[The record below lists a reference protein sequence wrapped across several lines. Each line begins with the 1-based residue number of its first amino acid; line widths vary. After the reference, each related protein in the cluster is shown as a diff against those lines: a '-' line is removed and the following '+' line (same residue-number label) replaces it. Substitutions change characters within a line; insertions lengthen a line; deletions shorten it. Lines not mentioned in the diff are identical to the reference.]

1 MMDKLSKLLLLLALA
16 LAPLAGHGTP
26 RDAAPS
32 MLAAGFVT
40 PSDSIQTSVYWYWLS
55 GNVSAQGVVKD
66 LEAMKRAGINRAFIG
81 NIGLGE
87 MATPYK
93 PVKLFTDEWWE
104 VTHAAL
110 KRASELGIE
119 IGMFNSP
126 GWSQAGGPWIEPGQ
140 AMRYLASST
149 ARVAGGGPIDIVL
162 AKPAADFQDVRVIA
176 YPAPACAGAAL
187 TAANTS
193 VTSDYAAADP
203 QHLVDGDRETEV
215 IFDGRPEITF
225 DFAADTDIDLRNITV
240 WPALRPIRA
249 SAELQ
254 VKETEGYR
262 TVAAFEIDRSNPN
275 IEVGFDPY
283 APVSVSVDK
292 TTGRAFRLI
301 VRGAGKDTGFREVL
315 LSPVPRVERY
325 AEKTFAKMFQSP
337 LPYWE
342 EYQWRDQPVLDDARL
357 AVDLAQ
363 VVDIT
368 ECLDGDRLVWDAPAG
383 DWVVMRTGM
392 RPTGIQNSPA
402 APEGTG
408 LEVDKMTSAYL
419 QHHFDAFIGEVLRR
433 IPAED
438 RRTFRV
444 VVADSYEKGG
454 QNFTDTFFT
463 DFKARYGYD
472 PLPFLPVYDGV
483 VVGSQELSD
492 RFLWDMRRMAA
503 DKLAYAHIG
512 GLREIAHKYG
522 LTLWL
527 ENYGHWGYPGEF
539 LQYGGQSDEVGG
551 EFWGEGSLGDIE
563 NRAASSCAHI
573 YGKRKVSAE
582 SYTSA
587 GNDFGRYPAQM
598 KPRGDRFFSEGINNT
613 LLHVYISQP
622 GDELPG
628 MNAWFGTEF
637 NRNNTW
643 FSHMDLFTGY
653 LKRTNYMLQQGLNVA
668 DVAYFI
674 GEDAPKMTGVTDPAL
689 PKGYQYDYINGE
701 VLLERATVKD
711 GLWTLPHGTQ
721 YKILVL
727 PKLTT
732 MRPELLARLQTLVG
746 EGGILLGPA
755 PQRSPSLE
763 GYPDADVRVRRMAAE
778 LWAGVDGKAVKA
790 ARYGKGAVLDG
801 MTMDEALDYAGCVP
815 DCEVA
820 ADVPVL
826 YGHRDAGD
834 AQIYFLSN
842 QSGER
847 IDFPCR
853 FRVTGSA
860 PELWDAVT
868 GAIRPLPEF
877 SDDGRTTA
885 VPMVLEPGQS
895 AFVVFRAGATGGGR
909 DAGTVNFPT
918 PVRVKALDGPWT
930 LTFQQGRRG
939 PTEPVVVDK
948 LEDLRLSADESVRY
962 FSGNIRYETT
972 FELDKK
978 EKAGQLFV
986 NTGEVGVMA
995 KVYVNGKYAGG
1006 IWTAPYRVDITDL
1019 VRKGKNTVSIE
1030 VVNTWVNRLVGDSRL
1045 PETERGTWTYNNPW
1059 RPDSQLQPSGLFN
1072 PVVIERIGR

>member
-1 MMDKLSKLLLLLALA
+1 MNKLSKLILMLPLALS
-16 LAPLAGHGTP
+16 PLAGHCVPQGGTP
-26 RDAAPS
+26 AN
-32 MLAAGFVT
+32 LAEGFVT
-40 PSDSIQTSVYWYWLS
+40 PPDSIQTSVYWYWLS
-55 GNVSAQGVVKD
+55 GNISKEGVVKD

-93 PVKLFTDEWWE
+93 PVELFTDEWWE

-140 AMRYLASST
+140 AMRYLASSG
-149 ARVAGGGPIDIVL
+149 ARVTGGRKIDIEL
-162 AKPAADFQDVRVIA
+162 KKPAADFQDVRVIA
-176 YPAPACAGAAL
+176 YPVPAQAGVSL
-187 TAANTS
+187 TAAGTRVAS
-193 VTSDYAAADP
+193 SCAAEP
-203 QHLVDGDRETEV
+203 QNLIDGDRETEV
-215 IFDGRPEITF
+215 IFDGTPVIVF
-225 DFAADTDIDLRNITV
+225 DFTADKDIDLRNITV
-240 WPALRPIRA
+240 WPACRPIRA
-249 SAELQ
+249 EAELQ
-254 VKETEGYR
+254 VKQDGGYR
-262 TVAAFEIDRSNPN
+262 TVASFGIDRSNPN

-292 TTGRAFRLI
+292 TTGREFRLI
-301 VRGAGKDTGFREVL
+301 VRGAGRDTGFKEVL
-315 LSPVPRVERY
+315 LSSVPRVERY
-325 AEKTFAKMFQSP
+325 AEKTFAKMFQTP
-337 LPYWE
+337 LPYWN
-342 EYQWRDQPVLDDARL
+342 EYQWRDQPVLDDPAL
-357 AVDLAQ
+357 AVDPSK
-363 VVDIT
+363 VIDIT
-368 ECLDGDRLVWDAPAG
+368 ACLDGDRLVWEAPAG
-383 DWVVMRTGM
+383 DWAVMRTGM
-392 RPTGIQNSPA
+392 RPTGMQNSPA

-438 RRTFRV
+438 RTSFRV
-444 VVADSYEKGG
+444 IVADSYEKGG
-454 QNFTDTFFT
+454 QNFTDTFFS
-463 DFKARYGYD
+463 DFKDRYGYD

-582 SYTSA
+582 SFTSA
-587 GNDFGRYPAQM
+587 GNDFGRHPAM
-598 KPRGDRFFSEGINNT
+598 VKPRGDRFFSEGINNT
-613 LLHVYISQP
+613 LLHVYITQP
-622 GDELPG
+622 GDEQPG

-643 FSHMDLFTGY
+643 FSHIDLFTAY
-653 LKRTNYMLQQGLNVA
+653 LKRVNYMLQQGLNVA
-668 DVAYFI
+668 DAAYFI
-674 GEDAPKMTGVTDPAL
+674 GEDAPKMTGITDPAL

-711 GLWTLPHGTQ
+711 GMWTLPHGTQ
-721 YKILVL
+721 YRILVL

-746 EGGILLGPA
+746 EGGVLLGPA

-763 GYPDADVRVRRMAAE
+763 GYPDADARVRRMAAE

-801 MTMDEALDYAGCVP
+801 MTMQEALAYVDCVP
-815 DCEVA
+815 DCEVE

-826 YGHRDAGD
+826 FGHRDAGD
-834 AQIYFLSN
+834 AQIYFLTN
-842 QSGER
+842 QSAER
-847 IDFPCR
+847 IAFPCA
-853 FRVTGSA
+853 FRVSGSA
-860 PELWDAVT
+860 PEVWDAVT

-877 SDDGRTTA
+877 ADDGRRTTL
-885 VPMVLEPGQS
+885 PMALEPNQS
-895 AFVVFRAGATGGGR
+895 LFVVFRKGAVCPE
-909 DAGTVNFPT
+909 DKVGTMNFPI
-918 PVRVKALDGPWT
+918 PVRVRALDGPWT
-930 LTFQQGRRG
+930 LTFEEGRRG
-939 PTEPVVVDK
+939 PAEPVVVGELK
-948 LEDLRLSADESVRY
+948 DLRLSDDESVRY
-962 FSGNIRYETT
+962 FSGNVRYETT

-978 EKAGQLFV
+978 EKAGQLCL

-1006 IWTAPYRVDITDL
+1006 VWTAPYRVDITDL
-1019 VRKGKNTVSIE
+1019 VRKGKNTVVID
-1030 VVNTWVNRLVGDSRL
+1030 VVNTWVNRLIGDSRL
-1045 PETERGTWTYNNPW
+1045 PEGERGTWTFNNPW

-1072 PVVIERIGR
+1072 PVVIERMIGR